1 MVINERHSPAQRS
14 ISLCV
19 SRELWRWSAVRA
31 RGSYVQMIIRN
42 INVVKTGEGE
52 AVSIRFSKSVNLC
65 ASQGHL
71 LRVRSRQFLFLQYKS
86 LGNILLT

>member
-19 SRELWRWSAVRA
+19 SRELWRRPALRA
-31 RGSYVQMIIRN
+31 RGAFVQMIIRN

-52 AVSIRFSKSVNLC
+52 AVSVRFSKSVNLC
-65 ASQGHL
+65 ASEGHL
-71 LRVRSRQFLFLQYKS
+71 LRVRS
-86 LGNILLT
+86 